1 MDPNL
6 QLEEKKA
13 RKNPCKSLVNPFTIV
28 LEGRYG
34 EGDLYIRYHARAR
47 RLVLSAIEKGGGKSL

>member
-6 QLEEKKA
+6 QLEAKKA

-28 LEGRYG
+28 LEGRYRG
-34 EGDLYIRYHARAR
+34 GDLYIR
-47 RLVLSAIEKGGGKSL
+47 